1 MPEYKDYSIGEVA
14 KKLNLPVHTIRFW
27 TQEFEHIEFIKRNGR
42 RYYDD
47 KAIAELQKIKELA
60 HKKGIKIDGIKK
72 MLRYNKI
79 DIQKLD
85 EAIKMANNEALER
98 AIYKINKIIELL
110 EK

>member
-1 MPEYKDYSIGEVA
+1 MTAYKDYSIGEVA

-47 KAIAELQKIKELA
+47 KAIGELQKIKELA

-79 DIQKLD
+79 DIQKFD
-85 EAIKMANNEALER
+85 EALQRANNERLEH
-98 AIYKINKIIELL
+98 AVGKIDKIIELL
-110 EK
+110 ER